1 MMVKVTASD
10 GNDVKAYMVEF
21 TSTEECR
28 FYVEADSPEE
38 AELRAMEAYENDDAF
53 RDKVGELLYEG
64 SYDYEF
70 KGLDRSAMLPADNLP
85 LRK

>member
-1 MMVKVTASD
+1 MKVKVTAAD
-10 GNDVKAYMVEF
+10 NNDVKAYMVEY
-21 TSTEECR
+21 TSTERCW
-28 FYVEADSPEE
+28 FYVEADSPAE
-38 AELRAMEAYENDDAF
+38 AELRAMEAYEEDDEF

-70 KGLDRSAMLPADNLP
+70 KGLDRSAMLPAENLP